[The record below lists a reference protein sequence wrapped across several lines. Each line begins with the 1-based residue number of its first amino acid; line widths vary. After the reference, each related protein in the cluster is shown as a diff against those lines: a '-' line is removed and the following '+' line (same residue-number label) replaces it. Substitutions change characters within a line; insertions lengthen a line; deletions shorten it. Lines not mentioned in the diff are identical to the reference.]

1 MQAKLAHSGEAAG
14 ASLQSPRHPGYPPP
28 VLRPVEITPGSPI
41 LQSAEGPPLARTLFF
56 VALALLGAPALAE
69 DAELAVSL
77 GSFDI
82 FQPDQAVEAGV
93 QYRFRSRAL
102 RLVPH
107 VGVHVTGDQAVFGY
121 VGLRRPINVGR
132 RWLLEPSFAVAAFEK
147 GDGKDLGQVLEFR
160 SGLDLTRRLGNG
172 AKISLGVYHVSNAS
186 MAENNPGANSG
197 LLTYVFPGR

>member
-1 MQAKLAHSGEAAG
+1 MPRTRR
-14 ASLQSPRHPGYPPP
+14 SPRSLIP
-28 VLRPVEITPGSPI
+28 LI
-41 LQSAEGPPLARTLFF
+41 LLLSCLGPPLF
-56 VALALLGAPALAE
+56 GE
-69 DAELAVSL
+69 DAELAVSV

-93 QYRFRSRAL
+93 QYRLRSRAF

-107 VGVHVTGDQAVFGY
+107 VGVHVTGDRAVFGY

-132 RWLLEPSFAVAAFEK
+132 RWLLEPSLAVAAFEN

-160 SGLDLTRRLGNG
+160 SGLDLTRRLTNG
-172 AKISLGVYHVSNAS
+172 AKISLGVYHISNAS

-197 LLTYVFPGR
+197 LLTYVFPRR